1 MRRILLFGLSIVVL
15 GCSRNPA
22 PGDAA
27 PVRPVVRL
35 LEVSPPIGS
44 RIERDTPIHVRAA
57 YTLPPGDG
65 AYHASLMFVTAG
77 GGTVSTSTST
87 SRTSEPPLTGPTGTI
102 DLTANAGDL
111 RHELAQPLTAV
122 VMLIGPTAQ
131 DADEDTRTISPAEVR
146 ERLRVIVPDSAADT
160 VKVQVR
166 SVRRSSG
173 PVAARS
179 RAIFY
184 NGAGP
189 SSALRGPSLP
199 FEQAI
204 EEYRTY
210 RAEKALALATDE
222 RGRRSWGF
230 AFGYADAASAI
241 ERALSECRTRVT
253 QREMDAECRIY
264 ARGDSIP

>member
-1 MRRILLFGLSIVVL
+1 MRRILLVGLAIVVL

-44 RIERDTPIHVRAA
+44 RIERDTPFHVRAA

-65 AYHASLMFVTAG
+65 AYHASLMFVTDG
-77 GGTVSTSTST
+77 GGTVSTSTS
-87 SRTSEPPLTGPTGTI
+87 RTPERALTGPTGTI
-102 DLTANAGDL
+102 ELVANAGDL

-122 VMLIGPTAQ
+122 VMLIGPTAH
-131 DADEDTRTISPAEVR
+131 DA
-146 ERLRVIVPDSAADT
+146 
-160 VKVQVR
+160 
-166 SVRRSSG
+166 RRSSG
-173 PVAARS
+173 PAAARS

-199 FEQAI
+199 FVQAI

-210 RAEKALALATDE
+210 RGEKALALATDE

-230 AFGYADAASAI
+230 AFGFADPASAI
-241 ERALSECRTRVT
+241 ERALSECRTRVA